1 MCFIPDTI
9 TIPYIYRKLKIIL
22 MNGKH
27 LRVCHTFNRIREEGI
42 TVDIVADADDI
53 AALYS

>member
-27 LRVCHTFNRIREEGI
+27 LRVCHIFNRIREEGI